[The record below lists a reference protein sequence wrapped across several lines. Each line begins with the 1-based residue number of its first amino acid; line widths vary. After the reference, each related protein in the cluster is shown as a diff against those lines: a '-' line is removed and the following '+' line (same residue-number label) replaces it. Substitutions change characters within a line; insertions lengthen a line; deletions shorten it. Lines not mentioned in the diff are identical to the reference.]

1 LREVISSISLPS
13 VPVGWLWNL
22 WLGNA
27 ALKLTG
33 QRHRR
38 YRTIDSDDGPHFKFG
53 QALESSELAQTRLAW
68 ISRLSSALAGQNS
81 GPLLWSALAWNVGSA
96 PAHCPV
102 SDSAEFQVCYEHVTW
117 AAAMHRRRPP
127 RPCLRPFNM
136 QKLLLLRYQTHST
149 SSETTPPTVL
159 GQLSAALPRRQWK
172 GVSCGPGPGTA
183 GCILVTLCLVVT
195 TLDRGRANLSP
206 RHRGV
211 ASMTTGSRSGD
222 SGMLEYVVLCGHGGQ
237 LGRHHLTRTTG
248 PNFRTRWP
256 GSRVK

>member
-1 LREVISSISLPS
+1 MDSPAQLSASRPEFWTSSLERFSMECRLGTGPLPGVRLCRISS
-13 VPVGWLWNL
+13 
-22 WLGNA
+22 
-27 ALKLTG
+27 
-33 QRHRR
+33 
-38 YRTIDSDDGPHFKFG
+38 
-53 QALESSELAQTRLAW
+53 
-68 ISRLSSALAGQNS
+68 
-81 GPLLWSALAWNVGSA
+81 
-96 PAHCPV
+96 
-102 SDSAEFQVCYEHVTW
+102 CYEHVTW